1 MGNTRGFILMMT
13 IGLTLLCAVASY
25 AIMEVAV
32 SQAHHGQYY
41 VRRTQAR
48 YAIDAATVWTM
59 QQLWQNPAY
68 CGTTQTG
75 SDGMVTKVING
86 TTVEVTI
93 TNCGTD
99 DQKTIAKAI
108 Y

>member
-13 IGLTLLCAVASY
+13 IGLTFLCAVASY
-25 AIMEVAV
+25 AMVEVAV

-59 QQLWQNPAY
+59 QQLWQHPAY
-68 CGTTQTG
+68 CGTVQHGPDGAVTQA
-75 SDGMVTKVING
+75 ING

-93 TNCGTD
+93 INCGTD
-99 DQKTIAKAI
+99 DQKIIAKVV